1 MQFQWNRKPQDIT
14 EILQTTK
21 QYVEASE
28 IKFHDLKIAGRKF
41 QLSQY
46 LIQQKNQCCMY
57 SET

>member
-1 MQFQWNRKPQDIT
+1 MQLQWNRKPQDIT

-28 IKFHDLKIAGRKF
+28 IKFHDLKIAGRKL

-46 LIQQKNQCCMY
+46 LIQQQNQCFIY
-57 SET
+57 FET